1 MNPYTVTNSCLLIY
15 TSSGSIVNIRQF
27 TPEDLTLNIK
37 VATPHLIYQ
46 ADTMDGINLFI
57 TNNSLMSPPIK

>member
-1 MNPYTVTNSCLLIY
+1 MNPYDVIYSCVLVY
-15 TSSGSIVNIRQF
+15 TSGGSIVNIRQF

-46 ADTMDGINLFI
+46 ADTMDSINLFI
-57 TNNSLMSPPIK
+57 ANNNLVPR

>member
-15 TSSGSIVNIRQF
+15 TSGGSIVNIRQF
-27 TPEDLTLNIK
+27 TLEDLTLNIK

-46 ADTMDGINLFI
+46 ADTMDAINLFI
-57 TNNSLMSPPIK
+57 ANNNLVPR

>member
-1 MNPYTVTNSCLLIY
+1 MNPYDVIYSCVLVY
-15 TSSGSIVNIRQF
+15 TSGGSIVNIRQF

-46 ADTMDGINLFI
+46 ADTMDAINLFI
-57 TNNSLMSPPIK
+57 ANNNLVPR